1 MERPSPA
8 RDRYFMKNALNISL
22 RGIGNTW
29 PNPSVGAVVVKND
42 QIISRG
48 WTQPGGKPHAEVVA
62 LKKNNLFGATLY
74 TTLEP
79 CSHYGK
85 TPPCVDQI
93 IKSEINRV
101 VIGLKDPNP
110 KINGEGIRKLKKGR
124 IKVTTGVLKN
134 EIKKTKEMYKII
146 NKFEIKNSLII
157 LDKLSK
163 DKIYKSVRNIPSVKI
178 TDVNHFS
185 AFDIVKFK
193 KIVFTESSVKEL
205 EKRYT

>member
-29 PNPSVGAVVVKND
+29 PNPSVGVVVVKND

-48 WTQPGGKPHAEVVA
+48 WTQPGGKPHAEIVA
-62 LKKNNLFGATLY
+62 LKKKIFFGATLY

-79 CSHYGK
+79 CSHHGK

-93 IKSEINRV
+93 IKSKINRV

-110 KINGEGIRKLKKGR
+110 KINGKGIRKLKKKK
-124 IKVTTGVLKN
+124 IKVTIGVLKKK
-134 EIKKTKEMYKII
+134 IKKI
-146 NKFEIKNSLII
+146 
-157 LDKLSK
+157 
-163 DKIYKSVRNIPSVKI
+163 
-178 TDVNHFS
+178 HFG
-185 AFDIVKFK
+185 FF
-193 KIVFTESSVKEL
+193 
-205 EKRYT
+205 